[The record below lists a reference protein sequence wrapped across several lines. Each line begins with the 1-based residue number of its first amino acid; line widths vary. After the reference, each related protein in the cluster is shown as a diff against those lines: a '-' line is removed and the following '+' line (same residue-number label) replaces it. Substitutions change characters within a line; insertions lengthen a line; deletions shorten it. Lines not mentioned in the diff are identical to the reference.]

1 MKPNAFLIFIRQ
13 KLKIF
18 GGFVAFTFIL
28 LNINILENAKN
39 INIIKNIIKLLHLKK
54 IFFFGLCKIISF
66 FKLNNSSFCQTQPN
80 QLKHDPMKH
89 PKPHPQSFCHHY

>member
-28 LNINILENAKN
+28 LNKNILENAKN
-39 INIIKNIIKLLHLKK
+39 INIQYVSKQ
-54 IFFFGLCKIISF
+54 SYPF
-66 FKLNNSSFCQTQPN
+66 FKTKQQQNHNKITTKSQQNLNKITKKSKQNLNSFV
-80 QLKHDPMKH
+80 LL
-89 PKPHPQSFCHHY
+89 

>member
-39 INIIKNIIKLLHLKK
+39 INIIKNIIKLLHFLSSLRPILKVNYQCPLE
-54 IFFFGLCKIISF
+54 ILFL
-66 FKLNNSSFCQTQPN
+66 
-80 QLKHDPMKH
+80 
-89 PKPHPQSFCHHY
+89 